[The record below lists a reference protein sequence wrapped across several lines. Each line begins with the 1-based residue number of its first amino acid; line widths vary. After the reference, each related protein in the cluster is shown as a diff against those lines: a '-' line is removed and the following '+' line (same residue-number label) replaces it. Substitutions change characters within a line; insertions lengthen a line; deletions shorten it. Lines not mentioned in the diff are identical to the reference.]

1 MNLLFPNINLLSLTS
16 FLTFSNIYLLFT
28 HFTHAYTHTHKH
40 THTHTHMAHTHTV
53 CSHCCPLHPT
63 HSCVILHTHTPKAL
77 LCVTPPKAL
86 LCVTPHTHTQS
97 TPVCYST
104 QRQLDFL
111 RSSHPLHRAPE
122 TQREAICGGSACGAW
137 C

>member
-40 THTHTHMAHTHTV
+40 THTHTHGTH
-53 CSHCCPLHPT
+53 P
-63 HSCVILHTHTPKAL
+63 HSLFSL
-77 LCVTPPKAL
+77 LSTPPKAL

-104 QRQLDFL
+104 Q
-111 RSSHPLHRAPE
+111 STPVCYSTHTHPKHSCVLLYPKATRLSQVFPSPSQRTRDPE
-122 TQREAICGGSACGAW
+122 RGYMRTQT
-137 C
+137 